1 MPENEREVLQHQLK
15 GILKCKNQ
23 KAIEKALTYLDNKSN
38 MIACYRLRAAYGLR
52 NSSNSVEKVNDLLV
66 SRRQKHNGTSWTRFG
81 STGLALVTA
90 LVLNGHLDQWV
101 LSRKVSF
108 ELPPLR
114 HSVAAQMEVANQ
126 GVESLEAI

>member
-1 MPENEREVLQHQLK
+1 M
-15 GILKCKNQ
+15 
-23 KAIEKALTYLDNKSN
+23 DNKSN

-52 NSSNSVEKVNDLLV
+52 SSSNSVESNSVEKVNDLLV

-90 LVLNGHLDQWV
+90 LVLNSHLDQWV

-114 HSVAAQMEVANQ
+114 HSAAAQMEVATQ